1 MLGSVLLIGI
11 PILVVT
17 GLVSYA
23 SYNPRLG
30 HNDTTPA
37 RGVLGFYLFSW
48 ITNPSWIYRVSQGT
62 HVILGLVLTPVL
74 LAKLWSVIPRLF
86 AWPPIRSIAYALERA
101 SLVLLVGGA
110 VFEFFTGI
118 FNVEYFYPWKF
129 SFYDAHFFGAWAFLV
144 GFTVHVVLKT
154 PRLMAALR
162 SRSLRAELRTGVA
175 ETVPEP
181 PEPDGLAPVAPSAP
195 TISRRGLLG
204 VVGGA
209 SLTVLALT
217 LGESVDGLRGTALL
231 APRGRSYG
239 GGPTDFQ
246 VNRTAAAAGIRP
258 DVTGDSWRLVL
269 RGPVVHQLSR
279 PELLSLPQHTYR
291 LPIACVEGW
300 STEQTWSGVRLA
312 DLARM
317 AGARAPVSVYVQSLD
332 ENGAFGRATLSGYQ
346 VSDSRSLL
354 ALRVNGVDLSPD
366 HGYPARVI
374 VPAAPGVHNTK
385 WVRQMSF
392 EVD

>member
-1 MLGSVLLIGI
+1 VLGSVLLIGI
-11 PILVVT
+11 PVLVVT

-23 SYNPRLG
+23 AYNPRLG
-30 HNDTTPA
+30 HNDTTPGHGA
-37 RGVLGFYLFSW
+37 LGFYLFSW

-62 HVILGLVLTPVL
+62 HVILGLALTPVL

-86 AWPPIRSIAYALERA
+86 VWPPIRSIAYALERA

-129 SFYDAHFFGAWAFLV
+129 SFYDAHFFGAWAFLA

-154 PRLMAALR
+154 PRLLTALR
-162 SRSLRAELRTGVA
+162 SRSLRAELRTGIA

-181 PEPDGLAPVAPSAP
+181 PEPDGLAPIAPSAP

-209 SLTVLALT
+209 SFVVLALT
-217 LGESVDGLRGTALL
+217 LGESVDGLRSTALL

-246 VNRTAAAAGIRP
+246 VNRTAGAAGIRSELA
-258 DVTGDSWRLVL
+258 GDAWRLVL
-269 RGPVVHQLSR
+269 RGPVVLQLSR
-279 PELLSLPQHTYR
+279 PELLALPQHTYR

-317 AGARAPVSVYVQSLD
+317 AGARSPASVYVQSLE
-332 ENGAFGRATLSGYQ
+332 ENGAFGQATLSRYQ
-346 VSDSRSLL
+346 VTDARSLL

-392 EVD
+392 AVD